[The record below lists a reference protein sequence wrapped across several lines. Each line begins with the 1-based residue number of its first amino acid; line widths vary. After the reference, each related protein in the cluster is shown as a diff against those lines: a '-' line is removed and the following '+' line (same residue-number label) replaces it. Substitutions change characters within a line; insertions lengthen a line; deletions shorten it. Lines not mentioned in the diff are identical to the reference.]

1 MVIFILW
8 YFQTP
13 RYQFLVECQEEIVYT
28 LIISLKDQLEIKSA
42 AEPDKS
48 CMHLIHN
55 KIIFSGWIPVLA
67 LVFCHDCHAQSFLA
81 ELVHLSLV

>member
-1 MVIFILW
+1 MILSDTKISVFGRLSGSNRLYSD
-8 YFQTP
+8 YF
-13 RYQFLVECQEEIVYT
+13 
-28 LIISLKDQLEIKSA
+28 LKSQLEIKLA